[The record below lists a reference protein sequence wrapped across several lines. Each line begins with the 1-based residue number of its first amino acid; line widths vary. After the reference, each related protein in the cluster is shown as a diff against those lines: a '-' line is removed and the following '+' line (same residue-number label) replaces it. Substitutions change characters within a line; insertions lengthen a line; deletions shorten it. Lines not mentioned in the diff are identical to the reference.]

1 MSIDIGFALITHSK
15 PHQSARLVRKLNSM
29 FGFPP
34 IAWHHDFAQC
44 PMDTSWVTNNVAFVR
59 PHLPTAWGKFSLV
72 EAGLAAIDLL
82 LASKDV
88 PAWIVLLSGAD
99 YPIKSAGR
107 IRADL
112 MSSQFDAHI
121 AHERIRFNLYDRYWQ
136 RVCHRRYCAA
146 RFRVPTWVSGKGFL
160 TVEHPLLTKPF
171 LPFSERLSCFAGE
184 FWFCANRTAVR
195 YLTEFHRTQTALA
208 EHYRRADRFINS
220 SSAESYFQTA
230 ICNSADLRISTDNFR
245 YIDWRDATPETSYLK
260 LLTMED
266 LPGLRQSTA
275 HFARKFDPDVDST
288 VLDALDVET
297 EERDTC

>member
-1 MSIDIGFALITHSK
+1 MSIDIGFALITHRK
-15 PHQSARLVRKLNSM
+15 PHQSARLVRKLNAM

-34 IAWHHDFAQC
+34 IVWHHDFTQC
-44 PMDTSWVTNNVAFVR
+44 PMDTSWVTNNISFVR

-82 LASKDV
+82 RASRD
-88 PAWIVLLSGAD
+88 PAWIILLSGAD
-99 YPIKSAGR
+99 YPIKSADR

-121 AHERIRFNLYDRYWQ
+121 AHERIRYNHYDKYWQ

-171 LPFSERLSCFAGE
+171 LPFSRHLRCFAGE
-184 FWFCANRTAVR
+184 FWFCANRRAGQ
-195 YLTEFHRTQTALA
+195 YLIDFHRTRPVLA
-208 EHYRRADRFINS
+208 QHYRRADGFINS
-220 SSAESYFQTA
+220 SSSESYFQTA
-230 ICNSADLRISTDNFR
+230 ICNAGDLRVSKDNFR
-245 YIDWRDATPETSYLK
+245 YTDWREATSETSYLK

-266 LPGLRQSTA
+266 LAGLRQSTA
-275 HFARKFDPDVDST
+275 HFARKFDPDVDSA
-288 VLDALDVET
+288 VLDALDAET
-297 EERDTC
+297 GG